1 MKADRIRAQVTVTPL
16 PKAFAI
22 IVAIIDTLW
31 GGDREK
37 VIRQLVHWYR
47 VTI

>member
-22 IVAIIDTLW
+22 LVSIIDSLY

-37 VIRQLVHWYR
+37 VIRQLMFWYR
-47 VTI
+47 VS